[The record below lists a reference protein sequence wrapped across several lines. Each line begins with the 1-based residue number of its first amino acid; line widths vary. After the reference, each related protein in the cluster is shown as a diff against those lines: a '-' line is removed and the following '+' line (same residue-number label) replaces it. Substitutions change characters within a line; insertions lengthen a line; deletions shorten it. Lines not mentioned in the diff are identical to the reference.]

1 MLTRVA
7 ALGPARLARPGPSG
21 QTPADLARPLL
32 QHLADTAA
40 RAEGQPQRTV
50 PVLAPHAVGDQ
61 LAVLARDVLALA
73 DGPLSAD
80 ELHEVADRL
89 TALRRALP

>member
-1 MLTRVA
+1 V
-7 ALGPARLARPGPSG
+7 RPGPDG
-21 QTPADLARPLL
+21 RAPADLVRPLL

-40 RAEGQPQRTV
+40 RAEGLPLRAV

-61 LAVLARDVLALA
+61 LVVLARDVLALGG
-73 DGPLSAD
+73 GPPRTG
-80 ELHEVADRL
+80 ELEELADRL